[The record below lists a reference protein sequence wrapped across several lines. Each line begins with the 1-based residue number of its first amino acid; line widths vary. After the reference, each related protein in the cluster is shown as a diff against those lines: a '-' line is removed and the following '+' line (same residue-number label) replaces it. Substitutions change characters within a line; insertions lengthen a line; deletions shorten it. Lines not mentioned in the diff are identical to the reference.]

1 MGIVRSLLACHMP
14 NFLRIWQFFTLS
26 TFLHPSTS
34 PGTGWQCVLC
44 CSFTPAQTPRKGCTG
59 GTWRHRC
66 LQGHHEDGH
75 RPGLPDGRSEGAE
88 KKYAGAALQGGRP
101 ECEEGAAC
109 YFFEQVAS
117 NRPAHLAA
125 PPQPH
130 CAPAGSPGESR
141 EGRGI
146 SGEGRQLIRNAQQER
161 PEACRGQLCG

>member
-1 MGIVRSLLACHMP
+1 M
-14 NFLRIWQFFTLS
+14 
-26 TFLHPSTS
+26 
-34 PGTGWQCVLC
+34 C
-44 CSFTPAQTPRKGCTG
+44 CSFTRPQTPSKGCTG

-88 KKYAGAALQGGRP
+88 KKYAGAALQGGWP

-125 PPQPH
+125 SPQPH
-130 CAPAGSPGESR
+130 RRRQRRPGISS
-141 EGRGI
+141 EGRHSSEMPSKKDQKRVGDNYVVK
-146 SGEGRQLIRNAQQER
+146 RT
-161 PEACRGQLCG
+161 LCETMESILRKLGM